1 MSSDENEAA
10 LPESSV
16 REGTWQVLSV
26 TPFYDN
32 PWIQLAHADVVL
44 PSGER
49 NPRHHMVTMPAA
61 AMAVVLNEDG
71 LSVLMSWR
79 HRFVSDIWNWE
90 LPGGLV
96 DRSESAEDAIAH
108 ELVLLVDWAMPGSG
122 CLD

>member
-1 MSSDENEAA
+1 
-10 LPESSV
+10 
-16 REGTWQVLSV
+16 
-26 TPFYDN
+26 
-32 PWIQLAHADVVL
+32 
-44 PSGER
+44 
-49 NPRHHMVTMPAA
+49 MVTMPAA